1 MTGLLEQAVRRLD
14 RIAGIDKELTGICRL
29 LQLPAELIE
38 RELSISRD
46 DGKTDFLRAWRC
58 RYNMLKGP
66 TKGGV
71 RFSANA
77 SADEVNRLGFLMTLK
92 CALLDLPFG
101 GAKGAVRVDP
111 GTLSDNERQ
120 KLAMAYGELFSD
132 TLREDNDIA
141 APDVATTPGDME
153 NLIKGLEPAQNSGS
167 LGAVTGKP
175 VDIGGLSIREGATG
189 RGALFLLQELAD
201 DLGIDVSTARIAVQG
216 MGKAGLE
223 FAQDAACAGATII
236 AMSDSS
242 GTVSDSDGLDV
253 GKVAKQ
259 KAADALNYNDSS
271 DAILE
276 TSADILCLAA
286 TSDVISAENSGRL
299 SCRMIV
305 EIANAAISAD
315 ADADADGILAEKGII
330 VGPDILFNSG
340 GVAASYL
347 EWLAHRKGG
356 ENKLG
361 DTDAMWQDRLSAAAG
376 SVASTIHECNGNWR
390 DAALLYALRD
400 LNAVAVGQGLF
411 EG

>member
-1 MTGLLEQAVRRLD
+1 MTDLLQQAVHRLD
-14 RIAGIDKELTGICRL
+14 RIAGIDKELTDICRL

-38 RELSISRD
+38 RELAISRD
-46 DGKTDFLRAWRC
+46 DGETDFLRAWRC
-58 RYNMLKGP
+58 RYNTLKGP

-77 SADEVNRLGFLMTLK
+77 NADEVNRLGFLMTLK

-111 GTLSDNERQ
+111 DTLSDNERQ

-141 APDVATTPGDME
+141 APDVATTPDDME
-153 NLIKGLEPAQNSGS
+153 NLVKGLEPAHNSGS

-189 RGALFLLQELAD
+189 RGALFLLQELAEE
-201 DLGIDVSTARIAVQG
+201 LGISVSTARIAVQG

-223 FAQDAACAGATII
+223 FAQDAADAGATII

-253 GKVAKQ
+253 EKVAKQ
-259 KAADALNYNDSS
+259 KAANALNYNDSS
-271 DAILE
+271 DAILK
-276 TSADILCLAA
+276 TDADILCLAA
-286 TSDVISAENSGRL
+286 TSDVIDAKNASRI

-315 ADADADGILAEKGII
+315 ADSALADKGII

-356 ENKLG
+356 KDKLG
-361 DTDAMWQDRLSAAAG
+361 DIDAMWQDRLSAAAG
-376 SVASTIHECNGNWR
+376 SVASTIHECDGNWR

-400 LNAVAVGQGLF
+400 LNAVAAGQGLF